1 MEIIG
6 HIATIF
12 VIASFFLK
20 DLKNL
25 RLLNLIGAVLFIIY
39 GLSIS
44 SVPVILTN
52 SLIFI
57 INSTHLLSDTYKEIK
72 DENKKSNW

>member
-6 HIATIF
+6 HIATVF
-12 VIASFFLK
+12 VITSFFLK
-20 DLKNL
+20 DLKKL
-25 RLLNLIGAVLFIIY
+25 RLLNLIGALLFIIY

-52 SLIFI
+52 ALIFV
-57 INSTHLLSDTYKEIK
+57 INSAHLLSDTYNEIK
-72 DENKKSNW
+72 NENKKSNW